1 MRLFIE
7 TLASYIPAI
16 ILKELQNQVENGL
29 KTVPY
34 RTSMDTVC
42 MFCDVSG
49 FTKLAEAMARSGE
62 GAEGL
67 AKNLNQVMFIS
78 SEYKRVYNPLFAQYF
93 SLMCKE
99 IKAQGGDIFKYAGDA
114 MIVIWPP
121 EEGDPIDNRIR

>member
-67 AKNLNQVMFIS
+67 AKNLNQVILFHLNTSVYLTRCWIS
-78 SEYKRVYNPLFAQYF
+78 TSRSCAKR
-93 SLMCKE
+93 
-99 IKAQGGDIFKYAGDA
+99 
-114 MIVIWPP
+114 
-121 EEGDPIDNRIR
+121 